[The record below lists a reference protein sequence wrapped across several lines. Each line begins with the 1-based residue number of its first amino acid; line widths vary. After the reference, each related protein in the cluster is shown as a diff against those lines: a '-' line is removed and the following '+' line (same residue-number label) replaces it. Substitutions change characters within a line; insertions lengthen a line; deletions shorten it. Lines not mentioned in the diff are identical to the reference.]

1 MYYRSENQIER
12 SSHNKHLIRI
22 KTDEL
27 ESFTSYE
34 YLHAMF
40 HYFKNTNFNRISLI
54 KDYDKYDEFDD

>member
-1 MYYRSENQIER
+1 MYYRSENDIER

-27 ESFTSYE
+27 ERITSYE

-40 HYFKNTNFNRISLI
+40 YYFKNTNFNRISLI
-54 KDYDKYDEFDD
+54 KDYDKYDQYDD